1 MELWLCSPISLNGV
15 VTSYAQDAFSWRGT
29 NLSTRI
35 PLPLPLP
42 LPYHIYFWW
51 KCYEARALNGV
62 LMMMC
67 KVQVTMLVLKLEEL
81 GSSFFTHF
89 VMNSLEELQKSM
101 KINVT
106 ISESKISLQNLPN
119 MFPYKVTSTRR
130 ALYRCE
136 LEWLC
141 CTFRPKCFSVSKE
154 MEWRP

>member
-1 MELWLCSPISLNGV
+1 
-15 VTSYAQDAFSWRGT
+15 
-29 NLSTRI
+29 
-35 PLPLPLP
+35 
-42 LPYHIYFWW
+42 
-51 KCYEARALNGV
+51 
-62 LMMMC
+62 MMMC

-136 LEWLC
+136 LE
-141 CTFRPKCFSVSKE
+141 
-154 MEWRP
+154 